1 MSKPRVLFPYVEAG
15 MGHIAPMN
23 AIAEKFKELYGDKV
37 ECVECKFFGDSG
49 NKTLVSFEKKMCKS
63 VVDTNRDHALGFAM
77 TFTMI
82 LFGNK
87 IATWASS
94 CLLKA
99 GTKKPAL
106 AHMDKLAPDMVVSTH
121 WSTNYFAG
129 NCKCKPLTALYCPDA
144 YTYPL
149 FNYPSDLLLL
159 PTQAGYE
166 HALRRWKRRFNPDNL
181 KHVPALIRRD
191 AFNVTADKRTLRENL
206 GLDTD
211 KFTVV
216 LAEGGY
222 GIGKITKICREIIK
236 RDLNVNLIAVCGKN
250 EKLYNQMKGWK
261 SGKNCAFHPVG
272 FTDRMLEYLACADL
286 FCGKSGANV
295 FAEACFFGVPQIVTN
310 NATHIERM
318 NRKYYVGYI
327 KTALKIFNADKVAD
341 KIAEFAAHPEKLAPF
356 KVAAEAQRQNYGAEQ
371 SARLVFDLLCTRF
384 PELKD

>member
-1 MSKPRVLFPYVEAG
+1 MDKPKVLFPYVEAG
-15 MGHIAPMN
+15 MGHIAPMR
-23 AIAEKFKELYGDKV
+23 AIADKFKELYGDKV

-49 NKTLVSFEKKMCKS
+49 NKTLVAFEKKMCKS

-77 TFTMI
+77 TFTML

-94 CLLKA
+94 CLLKS

-106 AHMDKLAPDMVVSTH
+106 AHMDELAPDMVVSTH

-129 NCKCKPLTALYCPDA
+129 NCKAKPLTAIYCPDA

-159 PTQAGYE
+159 PTKAGYK
-166 HALRRWKRRFNPDNL
+166 HALKRWKRRFNPDNL
-181 KHVPALIRRD
+181 KCVPTLIRSD
-191 AFNVTADKRTLRENL
+191 AFDVSTDKTALREQL
-206 GLDTD
+206 GLAPD

-236 RDLNVNLIAVCGKN
+236 RDLNVNLVAVCGKN
-250 EKLYNQMKGWK
+250 EALYEQMKGWK

-272 FTDRMLEYLACADL
+272 FTEHMLEYLACADL
-286 FCGKSGANV
+286 FGGKSGANV
-295 FAEACFFGVPQIVTN
+295 LAEACFFGVPQIVTN
-310 NATHIERM
+310 TATHIEKF
-318 NRKYYVGYI
+318 NCKYYVDDI
-327 KTALKIFNADKVAD
+327 KTALRIFNADKVAD
-341 KIAEFAAHPEKLAPF
+341 KIEEFINHPERLEPLKE
-356 KVAAEAQRQNYGAEQ
+356 AAKAQRENYGAEKA
-371 SARLVFDLLCTRF
+371 ARLIFEKLCTRF
-384 PELKD
+384 PGLLN

>member
-1 MSKPRVLFPYVEAG
+1 MDKPKVLFPYVEAG
-15 MGHIAPMN
+15 MGHIAPMR
-23 AIAEKFKELYGDKV
+23 AIADKFKELYGDKV

-49 NKTLVSFEKKMCKS
+49 NKTLVAFEKKMCKS

-77 TFTMI
+77 TFTML

-94 CLLKA
+94 CLLKS

-106 AHMDKLAPDMVVSTH
+106 AHMDELAPDMVVSTH

-129 NCKCKPLTALYCPDA
+129 NCKCKPLTVIYCPDA

-149 FNYPSDLLLL
+149 FNYRSDLLLL
-159 PTQAGYE
+159 PTKAGYE
-166 HALRRWKRRFNPDNL
+166 HALKRWKRRFNTDNL
-181 KHVPALIRRD
+181 KCVSTLIRSD
-191 AFNVTADKRTLRENL
+191 AFGVSCDKAALRQKL
-206 GLDTD
+206 GLAPD

-236 RDLNVNLIAVCGKN
+236 RDLNVNLVAVCGKN
-250 EKLYNQMKGWK
+250 EALYEQMKGWK
-261 SGKNCAFHPVG
+261 SGENCAFHPVG
-272 FTDRMLEYLACADL
+272 FTEHMPEYLACADL
-286 FCGKSGANV
+286 FGGKSGANV
-295 FAEACFFGVPQIVTN
+295 LAEACFFGVPQIVTN
-310 NATHIERM
+310 TATHIEK
-318 NRKYYVGYI
+318 NNCKYYVDDI

-341 KIAEFAAHPEKLAPF
+341 KIEEFLNHPERLEPLKR
-356 KVAAEAQRQNYGAEQ
+356 AAEAQRENYGAEKA
-371 SARLVFDLLCTRF
+371 ARLIFEKLCTRF